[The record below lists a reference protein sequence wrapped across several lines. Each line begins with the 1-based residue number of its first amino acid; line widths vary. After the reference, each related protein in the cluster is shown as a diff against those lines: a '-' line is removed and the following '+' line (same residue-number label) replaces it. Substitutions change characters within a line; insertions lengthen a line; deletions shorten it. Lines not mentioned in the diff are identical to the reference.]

1 MSDKQLYETI
11 MIAAEQHKDNIPLWC
26 LLLGAAE
33 RIKQLSKDTFDE

>member
-33 RIKQLSKDTFDE
+33 RIKQLSIETFNE

>member
-11 MIAAEQHKDNIPLWC
+11 MIAAEQHKDSIPLWC

-33 RIKQLSKDTFDE
+33 RIKQLSTETI

>member
-11 MIAAEQHKDNIPLWC
+11 IIAAEQHKDNIALWF

-33 RIKQLSKDTFDE
+33 RIKQLSTETI